1 MTEIKKGRTYNV
13 RNRHGV
19 KVRRCCASCARKTYD
34 EDGNRVCGL
43 MQVMVESRMK
53 CKKWLIAAGLQKAGK
68 GGGVVRL
75 KGTAEIVIA

>member
-19 KVRRCCASCARKTYD
+19 KVRRCCASCVHKTYD

-43 MQVMVESRMK
+43 MQVMVEQTMK
-53 CKKWLIAAGLQKAGK
+53 CKKWLITAGLQKAGM
-68 GGGVVRL
+68 GGGELRI
-75 KGTAEIVIA
+75 KS